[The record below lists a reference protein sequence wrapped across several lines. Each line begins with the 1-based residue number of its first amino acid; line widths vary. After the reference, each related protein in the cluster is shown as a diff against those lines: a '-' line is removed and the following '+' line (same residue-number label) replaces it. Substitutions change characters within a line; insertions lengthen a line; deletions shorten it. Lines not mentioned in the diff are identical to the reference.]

1 MREVLQDGQH
11 GLFSSHEVLDWSRQV
26 LQPAEGFVFLHS
38 QFPVC
43 LMLLC
48 FLYFPSSSPPTAPHN
63 NRHGQCRPRS
73 RHLFT
78 PPVSSPLSHS
88 QPALPAKGTTGAAVG
103 NQYFAACVSS
113 EHYQRLGYSVTGRAR
128 YRARIP
134 SMLFGKCALYISI
147 IHQISLQLL
156 YIPQYPLHTAL
167 LHYPHALL

>member
-43 LMLLC
+43 LMLLYLLAAR
-48 FLYFPSSSPPTAPHN
+48 FVDNTSPPPLPQLPLTTTATANVAPA
-63 NRHGQCRPRS
+63 PAT
-73 RHLFT
+73 LLT

-88 QPALPAKGTTGAAVG
+88 QAALPAKGTTGAAVG

-113 EHYQRLGYSVTGRAR
+113 EHYQRLGYCVTGRAR

-134 SMLFGKCALYISI
+134 FANVPFTCQSS
-147 IHQISLQLL
+147 
-156 YIPQYPLHTAL
+156 IPQYPLHTAL